1 MYARLA
7 LTAIAG
13 LLVAGV
19 AFAQSNVSQDRAAK
33 MDRHFSF
40 TDKDGDGF
48 ISRDE
53 ASQYPAL
60 IKHFGVIDSDKDG
73 KLSRDEMQAYRLGKH
88 DKQRTANAQRKPR
101 TSGDDQDDGALTKAD
116 ADDRVTGTSKNF

>member
-1 MYARLA
+1 M
-7 LTAIAG
+7 TAIAG
-13 LLVAGV
+13 VFIAGI
-19 AFAQSNVSQDRAAK
+19 AFAQSNVSEDRAAK

-60 IKHFGVIDSDKDG
+60 IKHFGIIDSDKDG
-73 KLSRDEMQAYRLGKH
+73 KLSREEMQAYRLGKH
-88 DKQRTANAQRKPR
+88 GKQRTANAQRKPR
-101 TSGDDQDDGALTKAD
+101 ASGHDQGDGTLTKAD
-116 ADDRVTGTSKNF
+116 ADDGATGAPKNF